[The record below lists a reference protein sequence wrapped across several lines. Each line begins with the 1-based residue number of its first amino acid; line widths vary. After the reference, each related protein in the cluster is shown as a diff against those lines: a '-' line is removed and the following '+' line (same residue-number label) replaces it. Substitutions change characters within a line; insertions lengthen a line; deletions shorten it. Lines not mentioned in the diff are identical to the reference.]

1 MDKKE
6 LRTFLLQYRDKM
18 DKMDAAAHSRNICQ
32 ELKRCFRGDRVMVYL
47 ATGNECDPE
56 EYYEDLLHSHSS
68 VYVPSGWKNCSLIEK
83 DKLCALPI
91 YLDNIKEEIKG
102 RFCTK

>member
-56 EYYEDLLHSHSS
+56 EYYDRCI
-68 VYVPSGWKNCSLIEK
+68 KNDIKACV
-83 DKLCALPI
+83 I
-91 YLDNIKEEIKG
+91 YLDKLAEKKQMKYMLIIHG
-102 RFCTK
+102 